1 MTQYFSN
8 WNREFVHIFRWVYG
22 CVIFWP
28 QVASSPCTLL
38 AVTGTLI
45 TVLIPISACLEAVF
59 ARSYEVKLEWD
70 KKEEV
75 VYFKSMGR
83 RRPIFATSN
92 KTQNQNVAQIQTV
105 DTVV

>member
-1 MTQYFSN
+1 M
-8 WNREFVHIFRWVYG
+8 
-22 CVIFWP
+22 
-28 QVASSPCTLL
+28 
-38 AVTGTLI
+38 
-45 TVLIPISACLEAVF
+45 EAVF

-75 VYFKSMGR
+75 VYFKSRGR